1 MKRTLASIA
10 LSVVLVLAAG
20 GGTAFAGTEY
30 DYLLAPT
37 SVCSNQMNLAASV
50 AAQEQ
55 AMLCMHNYV
64 RSKKRLP
71 ALATRSL
78 LQDSSNLKSL
88 DILRCA
94 DFSHQACGRETFY
107 HTKRVGY
114 AQGCWGAGENIAWGS
129 GTRGSARSIMRAWL
143 YSTPHRDNIFRSRF
157 RDKGVG
163 LVKGRFAG
171 YSSAQV
177 WTTQLGYRC

>member
-10 LSVVLVLAAG
+10 LTTALMLTAG
-20 GGTAFAGTEY
+20 GGTAFAGQY

-37 SVCSNQMNLAASV
+37 SVCANQTNTSASTAV
-50 AAQEQ
+50 QEG
-55 AMLCMHNYV
+55 AMSCMHSYARAKKNL
-64 RSKKRLP
+64 RSQANRGL
-71 ALATRSL
+71 LA
-78 LQDSSNLKSL
+78 DSSNLKSL
-88 DILRCA
+88 DIVRCG

-129 GTRGSARSIMRAWL
+129 GSLGSVRSIMRAWL
-143 YSTPHRDNIFRSRF
+143 YSTGHRENILRSRF
-157 RDKGVG
+157 RDKGIG

-171 YSSAQV
+171 YSNAQV